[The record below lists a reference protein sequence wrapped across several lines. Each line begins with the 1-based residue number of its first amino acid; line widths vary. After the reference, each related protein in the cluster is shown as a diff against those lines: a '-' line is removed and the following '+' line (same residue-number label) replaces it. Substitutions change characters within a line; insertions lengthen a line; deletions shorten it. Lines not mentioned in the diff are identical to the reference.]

1 MPIPGYLPL
10 RQLRPTLE
18 SEDIDL
24 PSDQAIR
31 KLVPDKVRAM
41 RAGKTLYLNVEDV
54 RRFYTPVPVV
64 R

>member
-1 MPIPGYLPL
+1 MPIPGYLPV
-10 RQLRPTLE
+10 RQLRAALD
-18 SEDIDL
+18 DIDL

>member
-10 RQLRPTLE
+10 RQLRATLE
-18 SEDIDL
+18 SEDLDL

-41 RAGKTLYLNVEDV
+41 RAGKTLYLHVEDV
-54 RRFYTPVPVV
+54 RRFYTPVPVT